1 VIHYAPPSVLRISPL
16 STEGGEV
23 QIMGENLGTAAN
35 AEAGALRITFDGVAA
50 TGVSVMQDHKKVRCF
65 APEGL
70 GSVRVRAVLTGLSS
84 QEHEAFF
91 GAPEVHALD
100 PPDLDLGGGEIELTG
115 VNFGAVEGRIRVLLP
130 DVGGE
135 VTSVQLVEAHRK
147 IRVAVPPIPSGS
159 RPGEPLRMRVV
170 VAGVYAPMA
179 VDLVY
184 SPPGGVAASEG
195 RPAYITRRRVLGELA
210 PGQTP
215 LAGIFAA
222 PLAIESGGR
231 RGGGGG
237 GGTPAKG
244 GEELS
249 RGSSAPAAKAGGGG
263 ALASPVVR
271 GSLAGEGPTL
281 SITPQSKWQ
290 PDTELCT
297 ICTRDFNLSRRR
309 HHCRVCGSCVCGS
322 CSPFEL
328 RLSSNAPTVRICSRC
343 NLRVGLLTSMTAC
356 LDAIEGA
363 KKILG
368 PDTELYA
375 FFKEEVIRC
384 VSTPLAATPGST
396 RKGGAATPAA
406 AGTAAATPVKASLSP
421 MGPSVASGASDE

>member
-1 VIHYAPPSVLRISPL
+1 VLSYAPPSVLRISPL
-16 STEGGEV
+16 ATEGGEV
-23 QIMGENLGTAAN
+23 QIMGENLGTAAS
-35 AEAGALRITFDGVAA
+35 AEGGALRITFDGVPA
-50 TGVSVMQDHKKVRCF
+50 TGVSVTQDHKKVRCF
-65 APEGL
+65 APPGV
-70 GSVRVRAVLTGLSS
+70 GSVRVRAVLTGLASE
-84 QEHEAFF
+84 EHEAFF
-91 GAPEVHALD
+91 GAPEVHSLD
-100 PPDLDLGGGEIELTG
+100 PPDLDLGGGEMVLTG
-115 VNFGAVEGRIRVLLP
+115 VNFGGVEGRIRVMLP

-135 VTSVQLVEAHRK
+135 VTSVQLLEAHRK
-147 IRVAVPPIPSGS
+147 IKVAVPPIPSGS
-159 RPGEPLRMRVV
+159 RPGEPLRLRVV
-170 VAGVYAPMA
+170 VAGVHSPMA

-222 PLAIESGGR
+222 PLAIEGGKR
-231 RGGGGG
+231 

-244 GEELS
+244 ADGELLS
-249 RGSSAPAAKAGGGG
+249 RGSSAAKGAAVGP
-263 ALASPVVR
+263 LTSPVVR
-271 GSLAGEGPTL
+271 GPLAGEGPTL

-328 RLSSNAPTVRICSRC
+328 RLSSSQPTVRICSRC

-375 FFKEEVIRC
+375 FFREEVVKC
-384 VSTPLAATPGST
+384 VSTPLAVAGGGGGGSA
-396 RKGGAATPAA
+396 RKGAAPALSTPA
-406 AGTAAATPVKASLSP
+406 KASLSP
-421 MGPSVASGASDE
+421 MGPTSAARDSALAEE

>member
-1 VIHYAPPSVLRISPL
+1 VVAYAAPSVLRISPL

-23 QIMGENLGTAAN
+23 QIMGENLGTAAS
-35 AEAGALRITFDGVAA
+35 AEDGALRVTFDGVPA
-50 TGVSVMQDHKKVRCF
+50 TGVSVTQDHKKVRCF
-65 APEGL
+65 APAGV
-70 GSVRVRAVLTGLSS
+70 GSVRVRAVLAGQASE
-84 QEHEAFF
+84 EHEAFF
-91 GAPEVHALD
+91 GAPEVHSLD
-100 PPDLDLGGGEIELTG
+100 PPDLDLGGGDMVLTG
-115 VNFGAVEGRIRVLLP
+115 ANFGALEGRIRVLLP

-135 VTSVQLVEAHRK
+135 VASVQLLEAHRK
-147 IRVAVPPIPSGS
+147 LRVTVPPIPSGS
-159 RPGEPLRMRVV
+159 RAGEPLRMRVV
-170 VAGVYAPMA
+170 VAGLQAAMP

-222 PLAIESGGR
+222 PLAIEGGGR

-244 GEELS
+244 GNGEQLS
-249 RGSSAPAAKAGGGG
+249 RGSSAAKGAAAPSP
-263 ALASPVVR
+263 LAAPVVR
-271 GSLAGEGPTL
+271 GPLSGEGPTL

-309 HHCRVCGSCVCGS
+309 HHCRVCGSCVCAS

-328 RLSSNAPTVRICSRC
+328 RLSSNQPTVRICSRC

-368 PDTELYA
+368 PDTELFA
-375 FFKEEVIRC
+375 FFREEVIKC
-384 VSTPLAATPGST
+384 VSTPLAEAPGSA
-396 RKGGAATPAA
+396 RKGNAAATPA
-406 AGTAAATPVKASLSP
+406 TPAKASLSP
-421 MGPSVASGASDE
+421 AGPAVQPRDE